1 MKGLKVSPEGR
12 NVLGYR
18 ILFNS
23 VTGFGGEVAP
33 PFARIY
39 GGGENDI
46 RGFDIRSASPY
57 TFIPTR
63 VELNL
68 TNPDGSLVPRDPS
81 NPTLGTNV
89 QVPLPVYRLA
99 SIGGDTNFTAN
110 LEYRIPIVSQVT
122 FSLFTDFG
130 MTFNSQPGQLR
141 QSVLGI
147 SALNA
152 PLYGC
157 PNLINGNCVGGT
169 QVNFPLFLKTVPGT
183 NYVPRMSNG
192 AEISLRPA
200 HRQRALPHLLRLQPA
215 ASLQEH
221 PAGIGDLPHCAPT
234 TAPHSRTS
242 SRSRVHLVPLL
253 TAIRR
258 PSSSTAP
265 TTCCV
270 SRARPSASQSRRP
283 SNLT

>member
-1 MKGLKVSPEGR
+1 FETLAFRAGIAGQNQLNGIITSQLTPSFSFSTLDRAVGPHRGKDLNAAFQLAGVGGNTKYFAPTIAWRQFFPMKGLRVNPEGR

-81 NPTLGTNV
+81 NPTLNTN
-89 QVPLPVYRLA
+89 L
-99 SIGGDTNFTAN
+99 TAN
-110 LEYRIPIVSQVT
+110 VEYRIPIVSQVS
-122 FSLFTDFG
+122 FDFFTDFG
-130 MTFNSQPGQLR
+130 MTFNAQPTQLR

-157 PNLINGNCVGGT
+157 PQLINGNC
-169 QVNFPLFLKTVPGT
+169 
-183 NYVPRMSNG
+183 
-192 AEISLRPA
+192 
-200 HRQRALPHLLRLQPA
+200 
-215 ASLQEH
+215 
-221 PAGIGDLPHCAPT
+221 IG
-234 TAPHSRTS
+234 
-242 SRSRVHLVPLL
+242 
-253 TAIRR
+253 
-258 PSSSTAP
+258 
-265 TTCCV
+265 
-270 SRARPSASQSRRP
+270 
-283 SNLT
+283 